1 MDTQNPSA
9 PSRAQ
14 SAPAANPTR
23 TRHHVSGGVIHE
35 NTRHTT
41 RFVVIGNHLAQH
53 KELSLLAIGLGCHI
67 QSLPTGTGVDIKSLT
82 ARFPEGPTR
91 VAAALRELE
100 TYGYLRRE
108 VVRTPTG
115 RIVTR
120 TVSCN
125 QPTHRREAADTGC
138 SDQPAR
144 QLRPAV
150 ERTPQPRPPH
160 GTRTRARKALPAV
173 PQPSSKAPSLLQA
186 ATDLLTGRR
195 RHDSRLLLS
204 AAETAHL
211 APGVAT
217 WLERDIGST
226 AVRQALTADLP
237 DEPLR
242 RPAALLAHRLT
253 DRLPPPAPFRAPTA
267 APPLRHQLRNCEGC
281 DRGFRAPETEDRC
294 RDCGAAKLVDVRV
307 STQADHGH
315 ELVPRPQDPGRSE
328 GRARRRRTGSP
339 AGGAGAR
346 PGTRDEVSKA
356 VRA

>member
-9 PSRAQ
+9 PLARPVSPCRQSDLYASPRQRRRHSREH
-14 SAPAANPTR
+14 PP
-23 TRHHVSGGVIHE
+23 HHPLRGDRQPPG
-35 NTRHTT
+35 
-41 RFVVIGNHLAQH
+41 LQH
-53 KELSLLAIGLGCHI
+53 KELSAPGHRPRLSHPVAAHGHGRRH
-67 QSLPTGTGVDIKSLT
+67 QVPHRPLPQ
-82 ARFPEGPTR
+82 GPTR

-173 PQPSSKAPSLLQA
+173 PQPSSKAPSLQA

-267 APPLRHQLRNCEGC
+267 APHHSGTSSGTARAATAASAPPKRRIAAATAGQRNSSM
-281 DRGFRAPETEDRC
+281 FA
-294 RDCGAAKLVDVRV
+294 
-307 STQADHGH
+307 
-315 ELVPRPQDPGRSE
+315 
-328 GRARRRRTGSP
+328 
-339 AGGAGAR
+339 
-346 PGTRDEVSKA
+346 
-356 VRA
+356 